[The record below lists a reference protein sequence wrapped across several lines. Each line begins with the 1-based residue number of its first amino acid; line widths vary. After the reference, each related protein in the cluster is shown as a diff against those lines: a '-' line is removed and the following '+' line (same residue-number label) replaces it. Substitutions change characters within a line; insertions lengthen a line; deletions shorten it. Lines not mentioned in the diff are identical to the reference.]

1 MVEPATVEVEVK
13 PIVTDPVPGWPIG
26 IYTALAAAAGEIG
39 AIPKD
44 QQNTAQGF
52 AYRSIESIVGHA
64 KVVFEKYGISVV
76 PNGHEVISSDEVQSG
91 SGSRGF
97 RVVVS
102 AHWRIGHIDGSYIEA
117 AMVGEAID
125 YGDKA
130 TSKAVQMA
138 YKYLLTQMLGIGSE
152 DPDGESPDA
161 GEVVSEADQIKLRV
175 NAVKAAIY
183 KEANDDANAAASVWD
198 GLLDGLKMDPET
210 DLDLEAVAIIEQ
222 TWKDKES

>member
-1 MVEPATVEVEVK
+1 MTTTMPPPPSRHPFEA
-13 PIVTDPVPGWPIG
+13 DAPIG

-44 QQNTAQGF
+44 QTNTAQGF
-52 AYRSIESIVGHA
+52 AYRSIESIIGAA
-64 KVVFEKYGISVV
+64 KPLFEKYGISVV
-76 PNGHEVISSDEVQSG
+76 PNGHEVISSEEVTSG

-102 AHWRIGHIDGSYIEA
+102 AHWRVGHIDGSFIEA

-152 DPDGESPDA
+152 DPDGESPDV
-161 GEVVSEADQIKLRV
+161 GEVVSKADEIELRT
-175 NAVKAAIY
+175 NAVKASLL
-183 KEANDDANAAASVWD
+183 KEADGDKAAAQSLWE
-198 GLLDGLKMDPET
+198 GILDFVKLKEPFKDRAQMKTVEEAAADPT
-210 DLDLEAVAIIEQ
+210 A
-222 TWKDKES
+222 T